1 MSRSFSRI
9 VVSSVEITPSVGSVV
24 TAGMDAILERSVIRL
39 ETLLLQMVVEPGERT
54 AEGQIIEAVT
64 IPWFEII
71 KHIVKDTDAIFQ
83 ISPRKWEE
91 IIAGAYT
98 EAGFDEV
105 TLTPRSRDYGRD
117 VIAVKRGIGTVR
129 VIEEV
134 KRYKPGNLVT
144 AKDVRALMGVLAWET
159 ASKGFLSTTS
169 DFAPRIKE
177 DPVFKEFYPSRLE
190 LINGEMLIRRLKE
203 LADKRKGG

>member
-144 AKDVRALMGVLAWET
+144 AKDVRA
-159 ASKGFLSTTS
+159 
-169 DFAPRIKE
+169 
-177 DPVFKEFYPSRLE
+177 
-190 LINGEMLIRRLKE
+190 
-203 LADKRKGG
+203 